1 MAKRKKKTQKN
12 KKKKSFFSFIALYF
26 EEESICVF
34 SILSPKSG
42 KTRNSCA
49 SSFCWCPITNPAAG
63 LNHRTIRF
71 QRHKHWHDHSS
82 SMSIMSQVADKCTA
96 ACLYPLDAGRFRN
109 CCVGD
114 ERAMSDVEATYAD
127 FIASG
132 RTGRRN
138 AMHDILQSPTD
149 PEGRELPLTLSLSQL
164 HINAGGG
171 DGDDSEDSQNSS
183 SAHRDAVQRNS

>member
-1 MAKRKKKTQKN
+1 MCEGVCSAPFKPK
-12 KKKKSFFSFIALYF
+12 
-26 EEESICVF
+26 
-34 SILSPKSG
+34 LSLVC
-42 KTRNSCA
+42 R
-49 SSFCWCPITNPAAG
+49 I
-63 LNHRTIRF
+63 
-71 QRHKHWHDHSS
+71 
-82 SMSIMSQVADKCTA
+82 
-96 ACLYPLDAGRFRN
+96 

-114 ERAMSDVEATYAD
+114 ARAMSDAEATYAD

-171 DGDDSEDSQNSS
+171 GGPFQTKLHLCVS
-183 SAHRDAVQRNS
+183 V